1 MCLFRKIDLRAKE
14 GGISTSYKT
23 SLKPYVSKVA
33 EDNNGDEFMI
43 TRVDHV
49 IPALNIV
56 HIYGQQ
62 ESRVSRGKLIESW
75 EKIKEELVLIKER
88 NEAAL
93 IVGDLNRDIGNDE
106 YGVIG
111 NHDNISYGG
120 KLVRELIKTGEY
132 IMVNNMNIA
141 KGGP

>member
-1 MCLFRKIDLRAKE
+1 MSFSQNRPEGKGG

-62 ESRVSRGKLIESW
+62 ES
-75 EKIKEELVLIKER
+75 
-88 NEAAL
+88 
-93 IVGDLNRDIGNDE
+93 
-106 YGVIG
+106 
-111 NHDNISYGG
+111 
-120 KLVRELIKTGEY
+120 
-132 IMVNNMNIA
+132 
-141 KGGP
+141 